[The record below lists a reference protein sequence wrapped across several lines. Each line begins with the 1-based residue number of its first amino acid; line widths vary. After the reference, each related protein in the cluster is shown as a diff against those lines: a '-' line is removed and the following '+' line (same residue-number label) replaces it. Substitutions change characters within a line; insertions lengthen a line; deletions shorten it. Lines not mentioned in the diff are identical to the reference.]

1 MGDLPNADGFVT
13 GGINDAGQIVG
24 YYPDRFLN
32 VSHGFLA
39 TPSAPANRAPV
50 ASNIT
55 ANENEDASPVTLDA
69 LFTDPLCERHVHVFS
84 QCNRNHWQ
92 GHKQIAMARSPMI
105 RMADLKYLGIG
116 ETAADTP

>member
-69 LFTDPLCERHVHVFS
+69 LFTDPYANDTFTFS
-84 QCNRNHWQ
+84 VNAT
-92 GHKQIAMARSPMI
+92 GT
-105 RMADLKYLGIG
+105 IG
-116 ETAADTP
+116 KVTNK